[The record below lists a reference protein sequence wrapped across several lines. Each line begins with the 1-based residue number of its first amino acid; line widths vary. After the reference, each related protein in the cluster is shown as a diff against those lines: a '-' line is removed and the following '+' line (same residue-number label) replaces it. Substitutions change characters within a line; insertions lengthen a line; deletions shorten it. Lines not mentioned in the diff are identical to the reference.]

1 MKLYDRKKLGARIS
15 FMVGVAILVSMIFI
29 FTYTIGIYHCMKWT
43 GAVSFL
49 DVQAADN
56 RVHISV
62 YTPALYWGLTV
73 FVLWIITAGM
83 TCMYIRK
90 KINQALHPIYE
101 IVKVTKEISKGHT
114 DLRIQSDTEDEV
126 GLLSESI
133 NNLVDTMND
142 ALDANE
148 SKSTFL
154 ANISHEIRT
163 PMNAILGFSELILQA
178 EPSDEVREDAED
190 IKRASNNLLAI
201 INDLLDISKIESG
214 NLELIPVS
222 YYLHYLFSDVE
233 SVISIQAQN
242 KGLTYKTDIDMN
254 LPNKL
259 YGDIVRIRQVLINLI
274 NNGVKFTREGSVTL
288 RVTGEL
294 LEDMPGERRGEKV
307 DLVRLVFQIIDTG
320 IGIREEE
327 LGNIFDKFK
336 QVDAKV
342 NRGIEGTG
350 LGLSIS
356 RELVHMMGGE
366 ITAESTY
373 GVGTTFTVT
382 LTQKVLSR
390 ERLAGSIIK
399 KAAEEYKLHHAFYA
413 PSANI
418 LIVDDNAVN
427 LRIIQGLLR
436 HYQIEADTADS
447 GQEAIERVQ
456 EKDYDMIFMDHM
468 MPEMDGV
475 EATRRI
481 HEMDSVSAR
490 NVTII
495 AVSANALR
503 GIRDQFIELGFQDYL
518 SKPIEVPVLERMLK
532 SYLPESKI
540 VEGIEVKTEVNPEV
554 DFEIPGIDIFTGLGK
569 SGNDVEEY
577 LQILQIVCEY
587 GEEKCRKLEQY
598 ALDGAY
604 ENYTIDVH
612 ALKSVAANIG
622 AHRLSTMAKIHEM
635 AGRNGNYEFIL
646 SNYQVLIENYR
657 QIIADITPVLTAK
670 GLMEPQATDALYG
683 TSEITKEGFKA
694 AVGCIRQ
701 AIDEFDGDTA
711 AEVLDT
717 LMQYQFDS
725 GILDII
731 TETHSYVDH
740 FSFDRAK
747 DRWAELVQY
756 QDEAI
761 TGNQSKE
768 GTGWQT

>member
-1 MKLYDRKKLGARIS
+1 MKLYDKKKLGSKIS
-15 FMVGVAILVSMIFI
+15 FMVGIAILISMIFI
-29 FTYTIGIYHCMKWT
+29 FTYAIGIYHCMVYS

-49 DVQAADN
+49 DTQAADN
-56 RVHISV
+56 RVYISI

-73 FVLWIITAGM
+73 FVLWVITAGI
-83 TCMYIRK
+83 TCVIIRS
-90 KINQALHPIYE
+90 KITKALYPVHE
-101 IVKVTKEISKGHT
+101 VVSATKEITKGHT
-114 DLRIQSDTEDEV
+114 DRRISSHSEDEL
-126 GLLSESI
+126 GLLAESRNELGETI
-133 NNLVDTMND
+133 ND
-142 ALDANE
+142 AVDANE

-178 EPSDEVREDAED
+178 DPSLEIKEDAED

-233 SVISIQAQN
+233 SVISIPAQN
-242 KGLTYKTDIDMN
+242 KGLVYKMDIDLN

-259 YGDIVRIRQVLINLI
+259 YGDIVRIRQILINLI
-274 NNGVKFTREGSVTL
+274 NNAVKFTREGSVTL
-288 RVTGEL
+288 RVTGEMM
-294 LEDMPGERRGEKV
+294 EDVPGDTEGTTV

-320 IGIREEE
+320 IGIKPEE

-366 ITAESTY
+366 ITVDSIY
-373 GVGTTFTVT
+373 GEGTTFTVT

-390 ERLAGSIIK
+390 ERLADSITK
-399 KAAEEYKLHHAFYA
+399 KAAEEYKMHHVFYA

-418 LIVDDNAVN
+418 LIVDDNAIN

-436 HYQIEADTADS
+436 HYQIEADTACS
-447 GQEAIERVQ
+447 GQEAIDRVQ

-475 EATRRI
+475 EATKRI
-481 HEMDSVSAR
+481 HAMDSVSAR
-490 NVTII
+490 NVTVI

-503 GIRDQFIELGFQDYL
+503 GIRDKFIEMGFHDYL

-532 SYLPESKI
+532 EYLPDNKI

-554 DFEIPGIDIFTGLGK
+554 DFEIPGIDIFTGMGK
-569 SGNDVEEY
+569 SGNDVNEY

-587 GEEKCRKLEQY
+587 GEEKCKKLEEY
-598 ALDGAY
+598 ALEGAY

-635 AGRNGNYEFIL
+635 AGKNGNYEFIL

-657 QIIADITPVLTAK
+657 QIIADIMPVLAEK
-670 GLMEPQATDALYG
+670 GMLEEEKSEPHE
-683 TSEITKEGFKA
+683 TSEITEEGFEV
-694 AVGCIRQ
+694 AVNCIRQ

-717 LMQYQFDS
+717 LMQYRFDPEV
-725 GILDII
+725 LDII
-731 TETHSYVDH
+731 TETKTHVDH

-747 DRWAELVQY
+747 ESWAELKASGDTDTDQP
-756 QDEAI
+756 QGE
-761 TGNQSKE
+761 KE
-768 GTGWQT
+768 D